1 MLQNMIFASL
11 EGLVKKDKNTR
22 KKENNSKFGEIR
34 IPKQEST
41 TLPIHIQCNKEG
53 DVKKKTNIRIKGERS
68 TTTDYFIHIIY
79 KRTDYS
85 LRPPL
90 HSFFDFARLE

>member
-1 MLQNMIFASL
+1 MIFDSL

-22 KKENNSKFGEIR
+22 KKENNSKIGEIR

-53 DVKKKTNIRIKGERS
+53 DVKKKTNIRIKGKRS

-85 LRPPL
+85 PCPPL
-90 HSFFDFARLE
+90 HSFFDFARFE